1 MCLQDPEAVAGGFFY
16 IKNTLKNFKN
26 ITEKQQWL
34 SPIFSKVADLALPVF
49 LKQLLNRIL
58 VIDSY

>member
-1 MCLQDPEAVAGGFFY
+1 MCLQDPETVSGGFFY

-26 ITEKQQWL
+26 ITEKQQRL

-49 LKQLLNRIL
+49 
-58 VIDSY
+58 